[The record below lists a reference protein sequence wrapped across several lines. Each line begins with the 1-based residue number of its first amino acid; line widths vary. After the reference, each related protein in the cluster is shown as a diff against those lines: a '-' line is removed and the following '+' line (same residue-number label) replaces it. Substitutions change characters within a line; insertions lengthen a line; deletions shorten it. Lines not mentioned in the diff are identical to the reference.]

1 MQKNIFRCIITFPF
15 FPLDESTSITATYER
30 EIKRPFTFVLQ
41 AGPSFSIHKFGT
53 SNNPYQ
59 SSINAFASG
68 EFRYYFNLNRRIKKG
83 KLVKNFSTNYF
94 SLQQYVVTNPLLI
107 INDSRAF
114 YGNSSSFINV
124 GWQKQNKRFYLN
136 LFLGMRLVGND
147 FGKYNRTFE
156 TLHGGAS
163 LGYVFK

>member
-1 MQKNIFRCIITFPF
+1 MPTLLKGITVVIFVLQISHTAVCQNKQTDSSCTEMQKNIFRCIITFPF

-41 AGPSFSIHKFGT
+41 TGPSFSIHKFGT

-124 GWQKQNKRFYLN
+124 G
-136 LFLGMRLVGND
+136 
-147 FGKYNRTFE
+147 
-156 TLHGGAS
+156 
-163 LGYVFK
+163 